1 LASILASFQAF
12 IVAFYL
18 ASVLASFKAFMLAS
32 WCGDLEFDSRRTPQH
47 PGFTGSKTRQ
57 KESGDEDNKEQKKE
71 KKERK
76 ERKERKEKELHL
88 CSKLETW
95 TWQVG
100 KKRLI

>member
-1 LASILASFQAF
+1 M
-12 IVAFYL
+12 AFYL

-76 ERKERKEKELHL
+76 EKELHL
-88 CSKLETW
+88 CSKLETR

-100 KKRLI
+100 KQRLI